1 MLKLLIADDEL
12 IEREA
17 LHFIIGGSCPAIGTI
32 EEASNGREAIS
43 KNVTFKP
50 DIIIMDIKMPGVN
63 GIEAS
68 KIIRQFNAE
77 CRIILLTAFNYFDYA
92 KEAIKIGVKDFLVK
106 PVQNDEIIEVIN
118 SVADSINSE
127 RNKKRKQSDIIN
139 RLEHATKYLEN
150 ELVSSFIVGDTE
162 ENQIEEYFD
171 IMEIKFKSGFC
182 LVVNINYVSNFS
194 EVISQLQKDMIRKRC
209 IEKIKLKFAELNNIC
224 LVSNIKNDI
233 YIIVLSEET
242 LKPVEAKEWPLML
255 TNIVYKFLRENT
267 AIDVCIG
274 IGECFDNARDINSSF
289 LQAKEACECKGAGSG
304 VTHFSDIQQNYDTL
318 QYPKDKEKEL
328 CKHLLMCDWNTCSV
342 VADKIFN
349 WISQSYN
356 SLEDIRVKAYELLI
370 VIDKYLDWEANIG
383 SNDTLVYFKNIQ
395 KAQSSYEVKMCV
407 KNILRNNIE
416 KLSNTN
422 LDKHQVLIKKAC
434 EQIKKYYMKDISL
447 DEMASMTGLSSFYFS
462 KVFKHYKKMNF
473 IEYLTHIRTQKA
485 KELLIDPV
493 NSIKDIGE
501 MVGYNDSNYF
511 TRVFKRV
518 EGITPTEYRNK
529 KML

>member
-32 EEASNGREAIS
+32 EDASNGREAIS

-127 RNKKRKQSDIIN
+127 RKKKRKQSDIIN

-182 LVVNINYVSNFS
+182 LVVNINYVSDFS

-209 IEKIKLKFAELNNIC
+209 IEKIKQKFAELNNIC

-242 LKPVEAKEWPLML
+242 LKPVEAKERPLML
-255 TNIVYKFLRENT
+255 TNIVYKFPRENT

-289 LQAKEACECKGAGSG
+289 LQAKEACECKGPGSG

-328 CKHLLMCDWNTCSV
+328 CKHLLMCDWNSCSV

-356 SLEDIRVKAYELLI
+356 SLEDIRVIAYEILI

-383 SNDTLVYFKNIQ
+383 SNDTLVYFKNIK

-485 KELLIDPV
+485 KELLINPV